1 MSFVVACG
9 VACVGLSCRVLS
21 KAVRAPLIHYARV
34 TDPAL
39 HMSPRPSDALDHDLK
54 RKDSSRVMND
64 ALFLCNSP
72 GREASKF
79 TFTSVASRKRGE
91 QRHVGYENFTA

>member
-1 MSFVVACG
+1 
-9 VACVGLSCRVLS
+9 
-21 KAVRAPLIHYARV
+21 
-34 TDPAL
+34 
-39 HMSPRPSDALDHDLK
+39 
-54 RKDSSRVMND
+54 MND

-91 QRHVGYENFTA
+91 QRHVGYEIFTA